1 MSFIIGSVIF
11 HLNPISVRFFADI
24 EKFEKLNDIVTK
36 DIPLSEDKKLEDL
49 KVISSYTKEIKYNGQ
64 KYKVYAYVFE
74 STEMAASYFKKATGK
89 KTKGKYNFTCS
100 TNHYFGSEIIA
111 FNENCIR
118 PVEKHLLVRAKMW
131 VYRQIAFPGG
141 SLREA
146 INCSLRRR
154 RDSLVEFKG
163 GCRFLVGAFYAT
175 GRAKRSFANS
185 ETPFCVHVP
194 ERQRLKRAIDWT
206 DG

>member
-1 MSFIIGSVIF
+1 MYLTKKQNRFLILLILILLGVFLVSFIIGSVIF

-74 STEMAASYFKKATGK
+74 SAEMAASYFKKATGK

-111 FNENCIR
+111 FNENCLYLI
-118 PVEKHLLVRAKMW
+118 E
-131 VYRQIAFPGG
+131 GG
-141 SLREA
+141 DYLNFSKVVNYICSDFEFSSQELYEA
-146 INCSLRRR
+146 Q
-154 RDSLVEFKG
+154 K
-163 GCRFLVGAFYAT
+163 A
-175 GRAKRSFANS
+175 
-185 ETPFCVHVP
+185 ET
-194 ERQRLKRAIDWT
+194 Q
-206 DG
+206 